1 MLNQQIGVPTMFHS
15 DLVGMHLRTALNMGA
30 FFPHYETHFDY

>member
-1 MLNQQIGVPTMFHS
+1 MFRAHFVGV
-15 DLVGMHLRTALNMGA
+15 HLRTALNMGA